1 MSARRKPASTAQ
13 PRHTMYH
20 QLQKIGEEG
29 LIAEI
34 EYTIGDPDEEMPFI
48 TKITIGEAVIPVGAF
63 DLSQIEDMAEKLL
76 AGHESVMQG
85 LVDEYLVERWKEN
98 QDAR

>member
-1 MSARRKPASTAQ
+1 
-13 PRHTMYH
+13 MYH

-34 EYTIGDPDEEMPFI
+34 EYTFEDPEHDYPVVI
-48 TKITIGEAVIPVGAF
+48 KITIGEAVIPVGAF
-63 DLSQIEDMAEKLL
+63 DLSQIEDMSDKLL
-76 AGHESVMQG
+76 AGHEAVMQS
-85 LVDEYLVERWKEN
+85 LVDEYLIERWKEN

>member
-1 MSARRKPASTAQ
+1 
-13 PRHTMYH
+13 MYH

-34 EYTIGDPDEEMPFI
+34 EYTIGDPSEEMPVI

-63 DLSQIEDMAEKLL
+63 DLAQIEAMADKLL
-76 AGHESVMQG
+76 DGHGAVMQS
-85 LVDEYLVERWKEN
+85 LVDEYLIDRWKEN
-98 QDAR
+98 QDDR

>member
-1 MSARRKPASTAQ
+1 
-13 PRHTMYH
+13 MYH

-34 EYTIGDPDEEMPFI
+34 EYTVGEQDEDRDEEMPII

-63 DLSQIEDMAEKLL
+63 DLRQIEDMADRLL
-76 AGHESVMQG
+76 KGHVAVMRD
-85 LVDEYLVERWKEN
+85 LID
-98 QDAR
+98 DARIDAYEANNDR

>member
-1 MSARRKPASTAQ
+1 
-13 PRHTMYH
+13 MYN

-34 EYTIGDPDEEMPFI
+34 EYTIGDPDDEMPVI

-63 DLSQIEDMAEKLL
+63 DLAQIEAMADKLL
-76 AGHESVMQG
+76 EGHGAVMQG
-85 LVDEYLVERWKEN
+85 LVDEYLIERWKDN

>member
-1 MSARRKPASTAQ
+1 MESSQRDSGDNQ

-29 LIAEI
+29 LLAEI
-34 EYTIGDPDEEMPFI
+34 EYTLGDPDDEMPVI

-63 DLSQIEDMAEKLL
+63 DLPQIEDMADKLL
-76 AGHESVMQG
+76 TGHQAVMQG
-85 LVDEYLVERWKEN
+85 LVDEYLIDRRWGEE
-98 QDAR
+98 